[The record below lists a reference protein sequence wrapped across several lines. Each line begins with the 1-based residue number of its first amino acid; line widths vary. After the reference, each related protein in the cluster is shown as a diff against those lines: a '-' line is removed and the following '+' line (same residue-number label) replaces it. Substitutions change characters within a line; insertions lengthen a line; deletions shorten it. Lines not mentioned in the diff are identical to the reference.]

1 MRNFPDVI
9 DIVPYSQVA
18 VVFGICFNGGSAMQ
32 VTQKNL
38 YNLIPPKAAKI
49 TTILRSS
56 RNMAVKQALLT
67 FYNSRAYRLLE
78 REETKLWYAS
88 PAQIF
93 AEHLT
98 VTKRSRKSY
107 QNGPGRSKLAPYA
120 EQIKEWQT
128 KGMTLRE
135 IAAELKN
142 YGCPTTAQNISRF
155 LKEK

>member
-1 MRNFPDVI
+1 
-9 DIVPYSQVA
+9 
-18 VVFGICFNGGSAMQ
+18 MQ

-49 TTILRSS
+49 TTMLRAT

-67 FYNSRAYRLLE
+67 FYSSRAYRLLE
-78 REETKLWYAS
+78 REETKLWHAS

-93 AEHLT
+93 AEHLS
-98 VTKRSRKSY
+98 VPKSSRISY

-120 EQIKEWQT
+120 EQIKAWQA

-135 IAAELKN
+135 IATELQK
-142 YGCPTTAQNISRF
+142 YGCVTTAQNLSRF
-155 LKEK
+155 LKKK

>member
-1 MRNFPDVI
+1 MQPYNNISCLVIFVKSHLKKYYKYHGIKKLRQLYTICQTENFV
-9 DIVPYSQVA
+9 Q
-18 VVFGICFNGGSAMQ
+18 
-32 VTQKNL
+32 T
-38 YNLIPPKAAKI
+38 
-49 TTILRSS
+49 
-56 RNMAVKQALLT
+56 QALLT
-67 FYNSRAYRLLE
+67 FYTSRAYRLLE

-98 VTKRSRKSY
+98 VPKRSRKSY

-120 EQIKEWQT
+120 EQIKAWQV

-142 YGCPTTAQNISRF
+142 YGCITTAQNISLF
-155 LKEK
+155 LKKK

>member
-1 MRNFPDVI
+1 
-9 DIVPYSQVA
+9 
-18 VVFGICFNGGSAMQ
+18 MQ

-49 TTILRSS
+49 TTMLRND

-67 FYNSRAYRLLE
+67 FYSSKAYRLLE
-78 REETKLWYAS
+78 QEETKLWYAS

-93 AEHLT
+93 AEHLA
-98 VTKRSRKSY
+98 RPNRPRKSY

-120 EQIKEWQT
+120 EQIKAWQA

-142 YGCPTTAQNISRF
+142 YGCQTTAQNLSLF
-155 LKEK
+155 LRKNQ

>member
-1 MRNFPDVI
+1 
-9 DIVPYSQVA
+9 
-18 VVFGICFNGGSAMQ
+18 MQ

-49 TTILRSS
+49 TTMLRKD

-67 FYNSRAYRLLE
+67 FYSSKAYKLLE
-78 REETKLWYAS
+78 REETKLWHAS
-88 PAQIF
+88 PEQIF
-93 AEHLT
+93 AEYLT
-98 VTKRSRKSY
+98 VKPKRRQSY
-107 QNGPGRSKLAPYA
+107 QNGPGHSKLAPYA
-120 EQIKEWQT
+120 EQIKMWQA

-135 IAAELKN
+135 IAAELQN

>member
-1 MRNFPDVI
+1 
-9 DIVPYSQVA
+9 
-18 VVFGICFNGGSAMQ
+18 MQ

-49 TTILRSS
+49 TAILRNARS
-56 RNMAVKQALLT
+56 MAVKQTLLS
-67 FYNSRAYRLLE
+67 FYKSKAYRLLE
-78 REETKLWYAS
+78 QEENKLWHAS

-93 AEHLT
+93 AEHLS
-98 VTKRSRKSY
+98 VLKRSRKSY
-107 QNGPGRSKLAPYA
+107 QNGPGRSKLALFA
-120 EQIKEWQT
+120 EQIKLWHAQ
-128 KGMTLRE
+128 GMPLRA